1 MAAGAGRG
9 SSISCCWLGAAR
21 SGLLAVSG
29 DSPVGEELKSA
40 YLGYNLF
47 LPVLGGM
54 AVNIKNQ
61 RVEELLSQLRQ
72 ITGQGSTEIVR
83 EALEVALQRQRQL
96 RRQQRLQAELE
107 TLQQQASAVAEPF
120 AAESLYDE
128 QGLPV

>member
-1 MAAGAGRG
+1 
-9 SSISCCWLGAAR
+9 
-21 SGLLAVSG
+21 
-29 DSPVGEELKSA
+29 
-40 YLGYNLF
+40 
-47 LPVLGGM
+47 M

>member
-1 MAAGAGRG
+1 
-9 SSISCCWLGAAR
+9 
-21 SGLLAVSG
+21 
-29 DSPVGEELKSA
+29 
-40 YLGYNLF
+40 
-47 LPVLGGM
+47 M

-61 RVEELLSQLRQ
+61 RVEELLNQLRQ

-107 TLQQQASAVAEPF
+107 TLQQQASAVAQPF

>member
-1 MAAGAGRG
+1 
-9 SSISCCWLGAAR
+9 
-21 SGLLAVSG
+21 
-29 DSPVGEELKSA
+29 
-40 YLGYNLF
+40 
-47 LPVLGGM
+47 M

-107 TLQQQASAVAEPF
+107 TLQQQASAVAQPF